1 MSAASDG
8 ARSPAWHFSPL
19 PRSRLL
25 APARVARA
33 PPCWASVPWQ
43 GCPPLPHHM
52 RRSWCA
58 QGGDGACSRRAE
70 SSRGPFIRAGRELVH
85 RGWRPLVF
93 WGVVISDKYKL
104 ILPTR
109 LLRSDKSDGGHRLVH
124 AGGTVR
130 LSALPPPPHV
140 RRTRDPWH
148 RPRGRGTS
156 REPLRPAHTATATQ
170 AAVLGCTQT
179 SAVREGVEGRL
190 LGPSGPGSR
199 GVPGTRLHAA
209 CGVSRHLVS
218 SEQMSFCTMSTGQA
232 RPVDG
237 RSIVAAIAASAN
249 EKSRLGEQNH
259 ACAAATWRGGEKEWS
274 KSRQSVQGG
283 AGRC

>member
-1 MSAASDG
+1 MAG
-8 ARSPAWHFSPL
+8 L
-19 PRSRLL
+19 PTL
-25 APARVARA
+25 APSYAQVVV
-33 PPCWASVPWQ
+33 CS
-43 GCPPLPHHM
+43 G
-52 RRSWCA
+52 RRRGVLETSGELA
-58 QGGDGACSRRAE
+58 
-70 SSRGPFIRAGRELVH
+70 RGPFIRAGRACAPGVAAACVLGCGYFRQIQAH
-85 RGWRPLVF
+85 ITHTSQIAGWARGR
-93 WGVVISDKYKL
+93 
-104 ILPTR
+104 
-109 LLRSDKSDGGHRLVH
+109 GHRLVR

-140 RRTRDPWH
+140 PHRRDPWH

-237 RSIVAAIAASAN
+237 RSIVAAIASSAN
-249 EKSRLGEQNH
+249 EKSRSGEQNH